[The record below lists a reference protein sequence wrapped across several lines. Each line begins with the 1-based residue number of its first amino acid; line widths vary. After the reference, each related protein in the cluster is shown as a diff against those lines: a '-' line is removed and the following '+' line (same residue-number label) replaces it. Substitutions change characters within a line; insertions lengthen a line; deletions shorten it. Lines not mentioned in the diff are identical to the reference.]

1 MAKWVGSTPPF
12 TGTRDGITVYQ
23 LQDGNYYVRMQSSIT
38 GKRIKKDRAFKG
50 FRDSSMRLKIAA
62 GIASFVYRQLP
73 VKVFAL
79 YREMTGKAILWLKQ
93 GLSAE
98 DVREKLTKEYLKPPA
113 ETVKPLFKIPPIRQ
127 SARLI
132 RFRYGASMLQVCFRH
147 GASML
152 PLTATPIHPQYGSG

>member
-1 MAKWVGSTPPF
+1 MAKWLGAPPPF
-12 TGTRDGITVYQ
+12 TGTRDGLTVYQ
-23 LQDGNYYVRMQSSIT
+23 LQDGHYYVRMQSSIT

-73 VKVFAL
+73 EKEYPL
-79 YREMTGKAILWLKQ
+79 YREMTGKAILWLKE

-98 DVREKLTKEYLKPPA
+98 VVREKLVKEYLEPA
-113 ETVKPLFKIPPIRQ
+113 ETVVYKPLFKIPPIRQ

-132 RFRYGASMLQVCFRH
+132 RRRYGASMLQVCFRH
-147 GASML
+147 GAQIV
-152 PLTATPIHPQYGSG
+152 TPIHPRYESG

>member
-1 MAKWVGSTPPF
+1 MAKWIGSTPPPF
-12 TGTRDGITVYQ
+12 TGTREGLTVYQ

-73 VKVFAL
+73 EKVFPL
-79 YREMTGKAILWLKQ
+79 YREMTGKAILWLKE
-93 GLSAE
+93 GLPA
-98 DVREKLTKEYLKPPA
+98 DVVKEKLEREYLKP
-113 ETVKPLFKIPPIRQ
+113 VKSLFKIPPIRQ

-132 RFRYGASMLQVCFRH
+132 GRRYGASMAQPCFRH
-147 GASML
+147 GAAI
-152 PLTATPIHPQYGSG
+152 TVTPIHPRYESG